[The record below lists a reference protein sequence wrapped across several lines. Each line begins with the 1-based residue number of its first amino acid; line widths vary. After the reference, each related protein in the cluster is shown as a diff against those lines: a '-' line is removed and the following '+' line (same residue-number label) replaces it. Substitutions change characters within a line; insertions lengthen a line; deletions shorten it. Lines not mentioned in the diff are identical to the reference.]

1 MQIDMKKKN
10 SKFGQLSKADFW
22 KGLIV
27 ASFSGATTTV
37 GTAAAMITDF
47 VAFDPMTLAKAFG
60 VGLVIGLTGYLPKNL
75 FSNSDGEVFK
85 KED

>member
-1 MQIDMKKKN
+1 MVKKK

-27 ASFSGATTTV
+27 ASFSGAITTV

-47 VAFDPMTLAKAFG
+47 IAFDWMILVKAFG

-75 FSNSDGEVFK
+75 FSNSNGEPFK
-85 KED
+85 KEP

>member
-1 MQIDMKKKN
+1 MVKRK

-27 ASFSGATTTV
+27 AAFSGAITTV
-37 GTAAAMITDF
+37 GTAAAMVMDF
-47 VAFDPMTLAKAFG
+47 TAFEWTSLLKAFG

-75 FSNSDGEVFK
+75 FTNSKEQLFK